1 MPWMNGQMKPIVNA
15 AVTGPRKRMPQCL
28 MDLTLEFVA
37 VIFFVFALLI
47 NAPKKKEARRANVRP
62 APRGL
67 PEPKAMR

>member
-1 MPWMNGQMKPIVNA
+1 
-15 AVTGPRKRMPQCL
+15 

-47 NAPKKKEARRANVRP
+47 NAPKKKGAERANVRP